1 MVNVGPRSK
10 TATPRNYTAI
20 GPGNDSDTVERPER
34 GWQALGTKAGTKS
47 GAPPNPGA
55 PPGLLSSLTLRT
67 KSRLAPI
74 VGFFLCVRVL
84 ADKAMTT
91 LPTYRNMKT
100 RVTSTLL
107 GLALTFTTA
116 GVSHAMSELL
126 SLSSEPLWPTSST
139 PNSNLVYNITTVG
152 RGGSGLLEVTL
163 TAGAMPPGVT
173 VTFSPSVLRFT
184 GNQLT
189 AQTATMTVHCSSP
202 IPLDC
207 YPFTLTGTAQRE
219 SVTVTN
225 LVMFTPE
232 YVAIRPPTLYL
243 DNLGNGA
250 LRLRGLGATAK
261 TYRIEARSALPD
273 TVWTPQGSAIAD
285 GNGRFTFFTAQ
296 AADAPMRFYRA
307 VESAP

>member
-1 MVNVGPRSK
+1 
-10 TATPRNYTAI
+10 
-20 GPGNDSDTVERPER
+20 
-34 GWQALGTKAGTKS
+34 
-47 GAPPNPGA
+47 
-55 PPGLLSSLTLRT
+55 
-67 KSRLAPI
+67 
-74 VGFFLCVRVL
+74 
-84 ADKAMTT
+84 
-91 LPTYRNMKT
+91 
-100 RVTSTLL
+100 
-107 GLALTFTTA
+107 
-116 GVSHAMSELL
+116 MSELI
-126 SLSSEPLWPTSST
+126 SLSTEPMWPSAST
-139 PNSNLVYNITTVG
+139 PDSNLVYSVTTVG

-219 SVTVTN
+219 TVTVTN

-232 YVAIRPPTLYL
+232 YVATRPATLYL
-243 DNLGNGA
+243 DNLGQGA

-261 TYRIEARSALPD
+261 TYRIEAKSAVTG
-273 TVWTPQGSAIAD
+273 TVWTPLGSATAD
-285 GNGRFTFFTAQ
+285 GNGRFTFFTDQ
-296 AADAPMRFYRA
+296 AAGASARFYRA